1 MLGQA
6 LLALPAGYR
15 PDPKDPDAAQVLIRS
30 DSAGATYGFAAA
42 CRAAGVGF
50 SLGAVIDAS
59 IHELTTL
66 LTTTMTTFELP
77 NTLSYA
83 TVELASFLTTAPA
96 RAYGSE
102 GWGLESL
109 RARSKCL

>member
-1 MLGQA
+1 MGPG
-6 LLALPAGYR
+6 PAGAAR
-15 PDPKDPDAAQVLIRS
+15 GLSARPKDPDAAQVLIRS

-59 IHELTTL
+59 IHELTPL

-77 NTLSYA
+77 NTVNYA
-83 TVELASFLTTAPA
+83 TVELASFLVTLSA

-102 GWGLESL
+102 GWGFESL
-109 RARSKCL
+109 RARHNS